1 MTEVL
6 LDPARGALMETLL
19 LLAPILGIGLVVGL
33 IVSIGQAVTSVQE
46 QSLSFLPKLVAM
58 IVVAVLLLGRID
70 ARSRLPSVAP
80 PTHLLG
86 SKIIIIQNFVSIGI
100 SS

>member
-1 MTEVL
+1 MTGVL
-6 LDPARGALMETLL
+6 LDPSRGALMETLL

-58 IVVAVLLLGRID
+58 IVVAVLLLGWMVAHLGD
-70 ARSRLPSVAP
+70 FTRSMFAP
-80 PTHLLG
+80 DIFG
-86 SKIIIIQNFVSIGI
+86 
-100 SS
+100 

>member
-1 MTEVL
+1 MTGVL

-19 LLAPILGIGLVVGL
+19 LLAPILGIGLGVGL

-58 IVVAVLLLGRID
+58 IVVAVLLLGWMV
-70 ARSRLPSVAP
+70 ARLGDFPRSMFAP
-80 PTHLLG
+80 DIFG
-86 SKIIIIQNFVSIGI
+86 
-100 SS
+100 